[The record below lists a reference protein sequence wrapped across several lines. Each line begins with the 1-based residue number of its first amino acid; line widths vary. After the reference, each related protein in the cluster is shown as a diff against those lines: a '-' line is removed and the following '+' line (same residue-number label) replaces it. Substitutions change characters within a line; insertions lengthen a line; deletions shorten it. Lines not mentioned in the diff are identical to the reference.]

1 MKQGPRIA
9 CIVIVLA
16 WLTGCGDD
24 TQPTAQPDAPMADS
38 AAIDAA
44 ASPDA
49 IAVPPN
55 GLKLIDISNIA
66 DLTGDGRYALL
77 QDMESPMG
85 TVYVYDSYLDH
96 LENRGSAANPDPAM
110 GDTTRG
116 TPPPPQGAFG
126 MSADTSRIVGTHGM
140 PLQAAF
146 LAQSSWHDLGMFTT
160 PICPGDPT
168 NVDDGGSAG
177 SGWDISDDGKTIVGM
192 AWNTCAG
199 AKAVRWTETSA
210 GQGTFT
216 ELQSMGRAYNRATK
230 VSADGHIVGGWFDT
244 TMVDRSPAIWRAD
257 GTVIALDPTGMVIGE
272 VLALTADGRYAA
284 GPWNDTNGNNGFY
297 WSQLGGVKMLPLLAD
312 AMPSDQVFP
321 NAIAADGNLI
331 FGGAGDLTGLGNVV
345 RAFVWTGRDN
355 RIRLLQD
362 LVTQQ
367 GYTLPPNTILS
378 NVMAASIDGS
388 VVVGQTLNMDPA
400 LPMPKQRSFM
410 LRMPLSA
417 YGL

>member
-1 MKQGPRIA
+1 
-9 CIVIVLA
+9 
-16 WLTGCGDD
+16 
-24 TQPTAQPDAPMADS
+24 
-38 AAIDAA
+38 
-44 ASPDA
+44 
-49 IAVPPN
+49 
-55 GLKLIDISNIA
+55 
-66 DLTGDGRYALL
+66 
-77 QDMESPMG
+77 
-85 TVYVYDSYLDH
+85 
-96 LENRGSAANPDPAM
+96 
-110 GDTTRG
+110 
-116 TPPPPQGAFG
+116 
-126 MSADTSRIVGTHGM
+126 
-140 PLQAAF
+140 
-146 LAQSSWHDLGMFTT
+146 
-160 PICPGDPT
+160 
-168 NVDDGGSAG
+168 
-177 SGWDISDDGKTIVGM
+177 
-192 AWNTCAG
+192 
-199 AKAVRWTETSA
+199 
-210 GQGTFT
+210 
-216 ELQSMGRAYNRATK
+216 MGRAYNRATK

-272 VLALTADGRYAA
+272 VLALTADGHYAA

-378 NVMAASIDGS
+378 NVMAASVDGS
-388 VVVGQTLNMDPA
+388 VVVGQTLDLDPA
-400 LPMPKQRSFM
+400 LPLPKQRSFM